1 MRNNV
6 ILVGF
11 GIASIGFAAAGF
23 YFEFTKAVWS
33 GIVVGFNFSLIY
45 FLYTKSKSM
54 RLVEDILK
62 DLEKSNRVILGTSDQ
77 ILNTNRE
84 LEEGSLEQSESLHE
98 TATALDEINAM
109 AQRSS
114 ANCENSTELSRECV
128 SAAGK
133 GKEAVL
139 NLRSSFSKM
148 KEGNITFSNYISES
162 NNKILEIS
170 NVIKE
175 INAKTK
181 VINDIVFQTKLLS
194 FNASVE
200 AARAGEHGKGFS
212 VVAEEIGNLA
222 NLSGSAADEISS
234 MLEESTTR
242 VDSIVEE
249 SQSAVER
256 ISTGSVD
263 SISQGEEAVNLCA
276 DSLDEISKCIDEV
289 NKSVYEI
296 ASATSEQRQGVE
308 EITSA
313 VNLLNQVNQKINLV
327 VGQSKQVAY
336 SVSKESERLDEIV
349 DSIVL
354 ATTGRPRITNTDAEL
369 FEWNDSYLIHVDDM
383 DNEHQI
389 LVEKINL
396 LVESLNTDGCKDTLE
411 RYNDMCDYTV
421 EHFTHE
427 EEFMRSFSYS
437 EYDAHKKIHDNLL
450 GILRSH
456 EVDIKNGSVDKQ
468 KLVAFLK
475 NWLISHI
482 MGVDTKYA
490 GEYGESHH
498 HRAA

>member
-1 MRNNV
+1 MKLKVKYLIFIGLV
-6 ILVGF
+6 IGMATGLYLYSSPQIYTF
-11 GIASIGFAAAGF
+11 SA
-23 YFEFTKAVWS
+23 FTV
-33 GIVVGFNFSLIY
+33 VVGFLLFQLYIKEKRFSD
-45 FLYTKSKSM
+45 
-54 RLVEDILK
+54 VENIMK
-62 DLEKSNRVILGTSDQ
+62 NLEKANRVILGTSDQ

-109 AQRSS
+109 AAKS
-114 ANCENSTELSRECV
+114 ASNCDNSIKLSKECV
-128 SAAGK
+128 DASEKGK
-133 GKEAVL
+133 GAIS
-139 NLRSSFSKM
+139 NLQSSFSKI

-200 AARAGEHGKGFS
+200 AARAGEHGKGFA

-234 MLEESTTR
+234 MLEDSNTR
-242 VDSIVEE
+242 VDNIVEE
-249 SQSAVER
+249 SQQAVQKIEHDSEESIKLGER
-256 ISTGSVD
+256 
-263 SISQGEEAVNLCA
+263 AVKLCG
-276 DSLDEISKCIDEV
+276 DSLDEIGMRIDEV
-289 NKSVYEI
+289 NRSVFEI
-296 ASATSEQRQGVE
+296 SSASNEQRQGVE
-308 EITSA
+308 EITHA

-336 SVSKESERLDEIV
+336 SVSKESENLDQIV
-349 DSIVL
+349 DDIVL
-354 ATTGRPRITNTDAEL
+354 TTTGRPRITNSDAEL
-369 FEWNDSYLIHVDDM
+369 FEWNDSYLINVGQMDD
-383 DNEHQI
+383 EHQI
-389 LVEKINL
+389 LVNKINI
-396 LVESLNTDGCKDTLE
+396 LVDSLNGEKPEQMLPKF
-411 RYNDMCDYTV
+411 NDMCDYTV

-427 EEFMRSFSYS
+427 EEFMRSFDYE

-450 GILRSH
+450 SLLRSH
-456 EVDIKNGSVDKQ
+456 EEDIRNGSVDKQ

-490 GEYGESHH
+490 GVYQESTHNS
-498 HRAA
+498 AA